1 MLSMSAS
8 IVLDSSQSSTYP
20 RGSAS
25 GFDSS
30 AASLDGLVAHLVRV
44 RLCERAWRWGV
55 CLWLALWGWQTILPG
70 AEAADDV
77 VIPLVEFSG
86 SLIKTVKG
94 KRYQAQVFAKGDRLR
109 LEYKYALKTE
119 RGYAAIEIIR
129 LDKSETWYLLAQSK
143 ELLVT
148 GLDADDLLPVSQAL
162 PGERKRV
169 LVGDA
174 TAAGRAA
181 QLFEVQT
188 DYQGR
193 VERFYEW
200 VDAETGVVLKLVSRD
215 RAWSFEYER
224 FRLSPQPAYY
234 FDEPPGY
241 KKRITATAPR
251 GREERNDG

>member
-1 MLSMSAS
+1 MFIKL
-8 IVLDSSQSSTYP
+8 
-20 RGSAS
+20 GSGKVCS
-25 GFDSS
+25 W
-30 AASLDGLVAHLVRV
+30 GL
-44 RLCERAWRWGV
+44 CF
-55 CLWLALWGWQTILPG
+55 WLALWLGQESPSSY
-70 AEAADDV
+70 AAADDAA
-77 VIPLVEFSG
+77 IPSVEFSG

-119 RGYAAIEIIR
+119 RGYSAIEIIR

-148 GLDADDLLPVSQAL
+148 GLDSDDLLPVSPVL
-162 PGERKRV
+162 PGERERV

-188 DYQGR
+188 DHQGR

-215 RAWSFEYER
+215 REWSFEYER

-241 KKRITATAPR
+241 KKRIAATAPR
-251 GREERNDG
+251 GRG